1 MKKMMIVLVGMT
13 AILVAVPETMAGH
26 HGHKDKGN
34 DGLRLAAG
42 IVNLVKYAITPAP
55 QVVYQPAPPPVVVQR
70 PAVIIKDRRHE
81 RYAPKRRPE
90 PPRRAHAKPA
100 PKKHNNHKGRR

>member
-13 AILVAVPETMAGH
+13 AMLAVVPETMAGH
-26 HGHKDKGN
+26 HKDKGN

-42 IVNLVKYAITPAP
+42 IVNLVKYALTPTP
-55 QVVYQPAPPPVVVQR
+55 QVVYQPAPPPPVDHR
-70 PAVIIKDRRHE
+70 PAVIVKDHH
-81 RYAPKRRPE
+81 KHVQ
-90 PPRRAHAKPA
+90 PPRRPAPPRHAPAKPA

>member
-1 MKKMMIVLVGMT
+1 MKKMMIALVGMT

-42 IVNLVKYAITPAP
+42 IVNLVKHALTPTP
-55 QVVYQPAPPPVVVQR
+55 QVVYQPAPPPVVVHK
-70 PAVIIKDRRHE
+70 PAVIVKEHHKH
-81 RYAPKRRPE
+81 YQPKRRPE